1 MYEWMQEK
9 YNDHGESWSKKD
21 LALHIINPMLFEILN
36 ASSMKDFQPKEPPKI
51 LYWIIFL
58 FLDY

>member
-9 YNDHGESWSKKD
+9 YNDHRESWSKKC
-21 LALHIINPMLFEILN
+21 LALYIINPMLSEILN
-36 ASSMKDFQPKEPPKI
+36 APSMKDFQPKEPQKI
-51 LYWIIFL
+51 LYRMIFL